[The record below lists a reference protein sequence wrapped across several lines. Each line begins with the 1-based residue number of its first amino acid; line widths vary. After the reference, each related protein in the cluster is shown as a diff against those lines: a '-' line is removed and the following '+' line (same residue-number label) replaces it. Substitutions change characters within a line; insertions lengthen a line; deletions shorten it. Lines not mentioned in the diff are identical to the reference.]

1 MQMNVAKYLLFA
13 KLAEAQNIT
22 TETLTVT
29 KNGTVD
35 APAGKAYTKVI
46 VNVPNHWA
54 VSTSLTNLTA
64 EGDTVIYDGGT
75 ASVTLTAEE
84 GYSLPDSITVT
95 GASYTWDDSTGEVAL
110 NTPTGAVSI
119 TAVGVADGG

>member
-46 VNVPNHWA
+46 VNVPNHW
-54 VSTSLTNLTA
+54 SITTSLTNLTA
-64 EGDTVIYDGGT
+64 EGDDLIYESGT
-75 ASVTLTAEE
+75 TTVTLTAEE
-84 GYSLPDSITVT
+84 GYTLPTTINVS
-95 GASYTWDDSTGEVAL
+95 GASYTWDDQTGEVAL
-110 NTPTGAVSI
+110 DTPTGAVTI
-119 TAVGVADGG
+119 TAAGESGG

>member
-1 MQMNVAKYLLFA
+1 MQTNVAKYLLFA

-29 KNGTVD
+29 ENGTVD
-35 APAGKAYTKVI
+35 APAGTAYTKVV

-95 GASYTWDDSTGEVAL
+95 GASYTWDDSTGEVSL

>member
-1 MQMNVAKYLLFA
+1 MEASIAKYLLFA
-13 KLAEAQNIT
+13 KAVEAQNIT
-22 TETLTVT
+22 TDTLSVT
-29 KNGTVD
+29 ENGTYD
-35 APAGKAYTKVI
+35 APAGTAYTKVV

>member
-1 MQMNVAKYLLFA
+1 MQTNVAKYLLFA

>member
-1 MQMNVAKYLLFA
+1 MRMNVAKYLLFA

-46 VNVPNHWA
+46 VNVPNHW
-54 VSTSLTNLTA
+54 SITTSLTNLTA
-64 EGDTVIYDGGT
+64 EGDDLIYEGGT
-75 ASVTLTAEE
+75 ATVTLTAEE

>member
-29 KNGTVD
+29 ENGTVD

-46 VNVPNHWA
+46 VNVPNHWS
-54 VSTSLTNLTA
+54 VTTSLTNLTA
-64 EGDTVIYDGGT
+64 EGDDLIYEGGT
-75 ASVTLTAEE
+75 ATVTLTAEE
-84 GYSLPDSITVT
+84 GYTLPTTITVS
-95 GASYTWDDSTGEVAL
+95 GASYTWDDQTGEVEL
-110 NTPTGAVSI
+110 DTPTGAVTI
-119 TAVGVADGG
+119 TAAGESDG

>member
-29 KNGTVD
+29 ENGTVD

>member
-29 KNGTVD
+29 ENGTVD
-35 APAGKAYTKVI
+35 APAGTAYTKVV

-64 EGDTVIYDGGT
+64 EGDTLIYDGGT

>member
-29 KNGTVD
+29 ENGTVD

-46 VNVPNHWA
+46 VNVPNHWS
-54 VSTSLTNLTA
+54 VTTSLTNLTA
-64 EGDTVIYDGGT
+64 EGDDLIYEGGT
-75 ASVTLTAEE
+75 ATVTLTAEE
-84 GYSLPDSITVT
+84 GYTLPTTITVS
-95 GASYTWDDSTGEVAL
+95 GASYTWDDQTGEVAL
-110 NTPTGAVSI
+110 DTPTGAVTV
-119 TAVGVADGG
+119 TAAGESDG

>member
-29 KNGTVD
+29 ENGTVD

-46 VNVPNHWA
+46 VNVPNHWS
-54 VSTSLTNLTA
+54 VTTSLTNLTA
-64 EGDTVIYDGGT
+64 EGDDLIYEGGT
-75 ASVTLTAEE
+75 ATVTLTAEE
-84 GYSLPDSITVT
+84 GYTLPTTITVS
-95 GASYTWDDSTGEVAL
+95 GASYTWDDQTGEVAL
-110 NTPTGAVSI
+110 DTPTGAVTI
-119 TAVGVADGG
+119 TAAGESDG

>member
-29 KNGTVD
+29 ENGTVD

-46 VNVPNHWA
+46 VNVPNHWS
-54 VSTSLTNLTA
+54 VTTSLTNLTA
-64 EGDTVIYDGGT
+64 EGDDLIYEGGT
-75 ASVTLTAEE
+75 ATVTLTAEE
-84 GYSLPDSITVT
+84 GYTLPTTITVS
-95 GASYTWDDSTGEVAL
+95 GASYTWDDQTGEVEL
-110 NTPTGAVSI
+110 DTPTGEVTI
-119 TAVGVADGG
+119 TAAGESDG